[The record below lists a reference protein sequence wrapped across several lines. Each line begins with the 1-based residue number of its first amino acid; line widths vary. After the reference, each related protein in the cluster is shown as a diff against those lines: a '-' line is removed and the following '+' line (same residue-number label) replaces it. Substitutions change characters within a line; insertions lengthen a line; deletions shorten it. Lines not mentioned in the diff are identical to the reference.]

1 VEPTAARPLNSPNS
15 IGQLTLISIAT
26 TLVSSIV
33 LFIKK

>member
-1 VEPTAARPLNSPNS
+1 MRPLNSPNS
-15 IGQLTLISIAT
+15 IGQLTVISIAT